1 MLERN
6 KNSISYAKGPKGQRV
21 MKCHELMKRLTLCQE
36 TVLSHLRIR
45 SSLVQPGGP
54 TIIRK
59 VLGKKQVPKTMDMGL
74 SQILKINKTWME
86 YLQSQKY
93 IHAQHS
99 SQQSVQS
106 AA

>member
-21 MKCHELMKRLTLCQE
+21 MKCHELMKRLMLCQE

-54 TIIRK
+54 TIYSE
-59 VLGKKQVPKTMDMGL
+59 GSWKKT
-74 SQILKINKTWME
+74 
-86 YLQSQKY
+86 
-93 IHAQHS
+93 S
-99 SQQSVQS
+99 SKNNGYGIKSNFKNQ
-106 AA
+106 